1 VSKHDTHFFNNF
13 SIVIG
18 GLVAVAIVI
27 FALAR
32 IIAGRTQVPETYAD
46 PKYVESVAERT
57 KPFVRVAV
65 AGKDNS
71 ALKIEAPA
79 QAMTIALAV
88 PKDGAALY
96 DAVCKTCHATGL
108 VGSPKFGDHAAWAPR
123 IAKGKA
129 LLYDHALK
137 GYSGTSG
144 VMPPKGGRT
153 DLSDD
158 LIRQGVDFLVSKAQ

>member
-13 SIVIG
+13 SVVIG
-18 GLVAVAIVI
+18 GLIIVAIMI
-27 FALAR
+27 LAFAR
-32 IIAGRTQVPETYAD
+32 VVAGRTQVPETYAD
-46 PKYVESVAERT
+46 PKYVETVAERT
-57 KPFVRVAV
+57 SPFVRVAV

-79 QAMTIALAV
+79 QAMTITMTV
-88 PKDGAALY
+88 PKDGPALY

-108 VGSPKFGDHAAWAPR
+108 VGSPKLGDHGAWAPR

-129 LLYDHALK
+129 LLYDHAIK
-137 GYSGTSG
+137 GFKGNAG
-144 VMPPKGGRT
+144 VMPAKGGRI
-153 DLSDD
+153 DLSDE

>member
-1 VSKHDTHFFNNF
+1 MSKQDTHFFNNF
-13 SIVIG
+13 SVVITA
-18 GLVAVAIVI
+18 LIAVVIAIL
-27 FALAR
+27 ALAR
-32 IIAGRTQVPETYAD
+32 IVAGRTQVPETYAD
-46 PKYVESVAERT
+46 SKYVESVVERT
-57 KPFVRVAV
+57 RPFVRVAV

-79 QAMTIALAV
+79 QAMTIVLAV
-88 PKDGAALY
+88 PKDGPALY

-129 LLYDHALK
+129 TLYDHALK
-137 GYSGTSG
+137 GFAGTAG

-153 DLSDD
+153 DLSDE
-158 LIRQGVDFLVSKAQ
+158 LIRQGVDFLVSKSR